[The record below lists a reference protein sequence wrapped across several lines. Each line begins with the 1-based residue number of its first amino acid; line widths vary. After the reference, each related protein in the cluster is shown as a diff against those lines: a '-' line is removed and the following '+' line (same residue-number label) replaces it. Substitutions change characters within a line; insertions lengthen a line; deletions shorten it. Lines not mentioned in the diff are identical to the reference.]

1 MKMWETGMW
10 FFKKN
15 KKKEC
20 EFIKMDN
27 KKKLL
32 LMEKIIYFKN
42 TKIIKINDIYK
53 VSSFQIISY
62 W

>member
-1 MKMWETGMW
+1 MW
-10 FFKKN
+10 FFKK
-15 KKKEC
+15 KWKKEC

-32 LMEKIIYFKN
+32 LMEKIIYFKK
-42 TKIIKINDIYK
+42 TKIMKINDIYK
-53 VSSFQIISY
+53 VSSLQILYY

>member
-1 MKMWETGMW
+1 MANRNVIIQ
-10 FFKKN
+10 KKW
-15 KKKEC
+15 KKEC

-32 LMEKIIYFKN
+32 LMEKIIYFKK
-42 TKIIKINDIYK
+42 TKIMKINDIYK
-53 VSSFQIISY
+53 VSSLQILYY

>member
-1 MKMWETGMW
+1 MW

-27 KKKLL
+27 KKNLL